1 MSLNDVHQWPRHVFL
16 NASEMNMNSP
26 VRLLNL
32 LLVAMMI
39 GFCTP
44 LSVSAQTRTL
54 PDFVE
59 LAEKQSPSVVNIST
73 IQNGRGKATAN
84 GFPMDPNDPAFEI
97 FRRFFPQVPGGIQ
110 QQPENRSLGSGFI
123 ISPDGYVM
131 TNAHVIE
138 GADEVTVKLLDKR
151 EFRAK
156 VIGADKRTDV
166 ALLKIEASGLQA
178 VRQGD
183 SNQVKPGEWVV
194 AIGSPFGFEHSVTAG
209 IVSAKGRALPQ
220 ENYVPFI
227 QTDVAINPGNSGGPL
242 FNLKGEVIGINSQI
256 FSRSG
261 GFMGISFAIPIDLAM
276 DIQQQLRT
284 RGRVSHGRMGVSI
297 QEVTREMAE
306 SFGLP
311 KAAGA
316 LVNSIEPNGPA
327 ARAGIEPGDVILKFD
342 GKPVTTSSDLPRM
355 VGLMKPGNRVSVD
368 LWRKGQTRSVNVT
381 IGEFQDERVTS
392 TKQPSRSAAESTNS
406 RLGIALSD
414 LSPEQKQQLRLNAG
428 IMVVDVRPGSRADL
442 RPGDVI
448 LAVVVQ
454 ADTQDIRSVQQFNQL
469 MNQIDSRLPVTLLVR
484 RANIQMFVLVPPAQS
499 APR

>member
-1 MSLNDVHQWPRHVFL
+1 MNLIKLEPMS
-16 NASEMNMNSP
+16 
-26 VRLLNL
+26 RLLHL
-32 LLVAMMI
+32 MLIVVPLMI
-39 GFCTP
+39 GTP
-44 LSVSAQTRTL
+44 LPASAQTRAL

-73 IQNGRGKATAN
+73 IQNGRGKAVVN

-97 FRRFFPQVPGGIQ
+97 FRRFFPQPPSGMQ

-123 ISPDGYVM
+123 ISPDGFVM

-138 GADEVTVKLLDKR
+138 GADEVNVKLLDKR

-166 ALLKIEASGLQA
+166 ALLKIDASGLPA
-178 VRQGD
+178 VRMGD
-183 SNQVKPGEWVV
+183 SSQLKPGEWVV

-276 DIQQQLRT
+276 DIQQQLRS
-284 RGRVSHGRMGVSI
+284 RGRASHGRMGVSI
-297 QEVTREMAE
+297 QEVTRDMAE
-306 SFGLP
+306 AFGLP
-311 KAAGA
+311 KPGGA
-316 LVNSIEPNGPA
+316 LVNSVEPNGPA
-327 ARAGIEPGDVILKFD
+327 ARGGIEPGDVILRFD
-342 GKPVTTSSDLPRM
+342 GKPISTSSDLPRL
-355 VGLMKPGNRVSVD
+355 VGIMKPGTRAQVD
-368 LWRKGQTRSVNVT
+368 LWRKGQNRTVTVT
-381 IGEFQDERVTS
+381 IGEFQDERLTS
-392 TKQPSRSAAESTNS
+392 AKQPPRSAAESTNS
-406 RLGIALSD
+406 RLGIAVSD
-414 LSPEQKQQLRLNAG
+414 LSAEQKQQMRLNAG
-428 IMVVDVRPGSRADL
+428 IMVIDVRPGGRVDL

-448 LAVVVQ
+448 LAIVAQ
-454 ADTQDIRSVQQFNQL
+454 GDTQDIRSVQQFNQL
-469 MNQIDSRLPVTLLVR
+469 MNQLDTRSPATLLIR
-484 RANIQMFVLVPPAQS
+484 RSNVQIFVPIPQN
-499 APR
+499 R

>member
-1 MSLNDVHQWPRHVFL
+1 MT
-16 NASEMNMNSP
+16 A
-26 VRLLNL
+26 RLSRLFTGFIVVL
-32 LLVAMMI
+32 LI
-39 GFCTP
+39 G
-44 LSVSAQTRTL
+44 LSGPITAQTRAL

-73 IQNGRGKATAN
+73 IQNGRGKAVAN
-84 GFPMDPNDPAFEI
+84 GFPMDPSDPAFEI
-97 FRRFFPQVPGGIQ
+97 FRRFFPQPPGGLQ

-123 ISPDGYVM
+123 ISADGYVM
-131 TNAHVIE
+131 TNAHVID

-166 ALLKIEASGLQA
+166 ALLKIEASSLPA
-178 VRQGD
+178 VRLGD
-183 SNQVKPGEWVV
+183 SSQLKAGEWVV

-242 FNLKGEVIGINSQI
+242 FNLRGEVVGINSQI

-276 DIQQQLRT
+276 DIQQQLRA
-284 RGRVSHGRMGVSI
+284 RGRASHGRMGVSI

-311 KAAGA
+311 KAGGA
-316 LVNSIEPNGPA
+316 LVNSVEPNGPA
-327 ARAGIEPGDVILKFD
+327 ARAGIEPGDVILRFD

-355 VGLMKPGNRVSVD
+355 VGQMKPGSRVTVD
-368 LWRKGQTRSVNVT
+368 LWRKGQIRNLMVT
-381 IGEFQDERVTS
+381 IGEFQDERQASNSKPTPRN
-392 TKQPSRSAAESTNS
+392 TAEATNN

-428 IMVVDVRPGSRADL
+428 IMVVDVRPGGRVDL

-448 LAVVVQ
+448 LAIS
-454 ADTQDIRSVQQFNQL
+454 ARGDTQDIRSVQQFNQL
-469 MNQIDSRLPVTLLVR
+469 MSQLDNKIPATLLIR
-484 RANIQMFVLVPPAQS
+484 RSNVQIFVPSPQGQGAI
-499 APR
+499 R

>member
-1 MSLNDVHQWPRHVFL
+1 LNV
-16 NASEMNMNSP
+16 SEVNIMKSGRLS
-26 VRLLNL
+26 RLLHL
-32 LLVAMMI
+32 LMVVLVI
-39 GFCTP
+39 GLVTP
-44 LSVSAQTRTL
+44 LTVLAQTRAL

-73 IQNGRGKATAN
+73 VQNGRAKSATN
-84 GFPMDPNDPAFEI
+84 GFPMDPSDPAFEI
-97 FRRFFPQVPGGIQ
+97 FRRFFPQAPGGMQ

-123 ISPDGYVM
+123 ISADGYVM
-131 TNAHVIE
+131 TNAHVID

-166 ALLKIEASGLQA
+166 ALIKIEASGLQA
-178 VRQGD
+178 VRLGD
-183 SNQVKPGEWVV
+183 SSQLKPGEWVV

-242 FNLKGEVIGINSQI
+242 FNLKGEVVGINSQI

-284 RGRVSHGRMGVSI
+284 RGRASHGRMGVSI

-306 SFGLP
+306 AFGLP
-311 KAAGA
+311 KAGGA
-316 LVNSIEPNGPA
+316 LVNSVEPNGPA
-327 ARAGIEPGDVILKFD
+327 ARAGIEPGDVILRFD

-355 VGLMKPGNRVSVD
+355 VGLMKPGSRVQAD
-368 LWRKGQTRSVNVT
+368 LWRKGQTRTVMVT

-392 TKQPSRSAAESTNS
+392 TKPASRSAAQGTNS

-414 LSPEQKQQLRLNAG
+414 LSAEQKQQMRLNVG
-428 IMVVDVRPGSRADL
+428 VMVIDVRPGSRIDL

-448 LAVVVQ
+448 LAVVFQ
-454 ADTQDIRSVQQFNQL
+454 GDTQEVRSVQQFNQL
-469 MNQIDSRLPVTLLVR
+469 MNQLDSRLPATLLIR
-484 RANIQMFVLVPPAQS
+484 RANIQIFVPIPQGTS
-499 APR
+499 R

>member
-1 MSLNDVHQWPRHVFL
+1 MKSNRLSRLF
-16 NASEMNMNSP
+16 NALIT
-26 VRLLNL
+26 V
-32 LLVAMMI
+32 LVMTVAAPSI
-39 GFCTP
+39 
-44 LSVSAQTRTL
+44 VVAQTRGL

-73 IQNGRGKATAN
+73 VQNGRGKAVVN
-84 GFPMDPNDPAFEI
+84 GLPMDPSDPAFEI
-97 FRRFFPQVPGGIQ
+97 FRRFFPQAPGGIQ

-123 ISPDGYVM
+123 ISADGYVM

-166 ALLKIEASGLQA
+166 ALLKIDANGLPA
-178 VRQGD
+178 VRMGD
-183 SNQVKPGEWVV
+183 SSQLKAGEWVV

-242 FNLKGEVIGINSQI
+242 FNLRGEVVGINSQI

-276 DIQQQLRT
+276 DIQQQLRS
-284 RGRVSHGRMGVSI
+284 RGRASHGRMGVSI
-297 QEVTREMAE
+297 QEVTRDMAE
-306 SFGLP
+306 AFGLP
-311 KAAGA
+311 KAGGA
-316 LVNSIEPNGPA
+316 LVNSVEPNGPA
-327 ARAGIEPGDVILKFD
+327 ARAGIEPGDVILRFD
-342 GKPVTTSSDLPRM
+342 GKPIASSSDLPRI
-355 VGLMKPGNRVSVD
+355 VGLMKPGTRAQTD
-368 LWRKGQTRSVNVT
+368 LWRKGQNRTVTVT

-392 TKQPSRSAAESTNS
+392 ARPPSRSAAEATNS
-406 RLGIALSD
+406 RLGIAVSD
-414 LSPEQKQQLRLNAG
+414 QSAEQKQQLRLNVG
-428 IMVVDVRPGSRADL
+428 IMVIDVRPGSRVDL

-448 LAVVVQ
+448 LAIVAQ
-454 ADTQDIRSVQQFNQL
+454 GDAQDVRSVQQFNQL
-469 MNQIDSRLPVTLLVR
+469 MNQLDGRAPATLLIR
-484 RANIQMFVLVPPAQS
+484 RSIVQVFVPIPQN
-499 APR
+499 R

>member
-1 MSLNDVHQWPRHVFL
+1 MNLIKSSRMS
-16 NASEMNMNSP
+16 
-26 VRLLNL
+26 RLIRLMAI
-32 LLVAMMI
+32 VVSWMI
-39 GFCTP
+39 VMP
-44 LSVSAQTRTL
+44 LPASAQTRAL

-73 IQNGRGKATAN
+73 IQNGRGKAVVN

-97 FRRFFPQVPGGIQ
+97 FRRFFPQPPSGMQ

-123 ISPDGYVM
+123 ISPDGFVM

-138 GADEVTVKLLDKR
+138 GADEVNVKLLDKR

-166 ALLKIEASGLQA
+166 ALLKIDASGLPA
-178 VRQGD
+178 VRMGD
-183 SNQVKPGEWVV
+183 SSQLKPGEWVV

-276 DIQQQLRT
+276 DIQQQLRS
-284 RGRVSHGRMGVSI
+284 RGRASHGRMGVSI
-297 QEVTREMAE
+297 QEVTRDMAE
-306 SFGLP
+306 AFGLP
-311 KAAGA
+311 KPGGA
-316 LVNSIEPNGPA
+316 LVNSVEPNGPA
-327 ARAGIEPGDVILKFD
+327 ARGGIEPGDVILRFD
-342 GKPVTTSSDLPRM
+342 GKPISTSSDLPRL
-355 VGLMKPGNRVSVD
+355 VGIMKPGTRAQVD
-368 LWRKGQTRSVNVT
+368 LWRKGQNRTVTVT
-381 IGEFQDERVTS
+381 IGEFQDERLTS
-392 TKQPSRSAAESTNS
+392 AKQPPRSAAESTNS
-406 RLGIALSD
+406 RLGIAVSD
-414 LSPEQKQQLRLNAG
+414 LSAEQKQQMRLNAG
-428 IMVVDVRPGSRADL
+428 IMVIDVRPGGRVDL

-448 LAVVVQ
+448 LAIVAQ
-454 ADTQDIRSVQQFNQL
+454 GDTQDIRSVQQFNQL
-469 MNQIDSRLPVTLLVR
+469 MNQLDTRSPATLLIR
-484 RANIQMFVLVPPAQS
+484 RSNVQIFVPIPQN
-499 APR
+499 R

>member
-1 MSLNDVHQWPRHVFL
+1 MNLIKSSRMS
-16 NASEMNMNSP
+16 
-26 VRLLNL
+26 RLIRLMAI
-32 LLVAMMI
+32 VVSWMI
-39 GFCTP
+39 VMP
-44 LSVSAQTRTL
+44 LPASAQTRAL

-84 GFPMDPNDPAFEI
+84 GFPMDPSDPAFEI
-97 FRRFFPQVPGGIQ
+97 FRRFFPQPPSGLQ

-166 ALLKIEASGLQA
+166 ALLKIEANGLPA
-178 VRQGD
+178 VRMGD
-183 SNQVKPGEWVV
+183 SSQLKPGEWVV

-242 FNLKGEVIGINSQI
+242 FNLKGEVVGINSQI

-276 DIQQQLRT
+276 DIQQQLRS
-284 RGRVSHGRMGVSI
+284 RGRASHGRMGVSI

-306 SFGLP
+306 AFGLP
-311 KAAGA
+311 KAGGA

-327 ARAGIEPGDVILKFD
+327 ARAGIEPGDVILRFD
-342 GKPVTTSSDLPRM
+342 GKPISASSDLPRL
-355 VGLMKPGNRVSVD
+355 VGLMKPGTRVQVE
-368 LWRKGQTRSVNVT
+368 LWRKGQNRTTTVT

-392 TKQPSRSAAESTNS
+392 TKQPSRSAAEGTNS
-406 RLGIALSD
+406 RLGIAVSD
-414 LSPEQKQQLRLNAG
+414 LSVEQKQQMRINAG
-428 IMVVDVRPGSRADL
+428 IMVIDVRPGGRVDL

-448 LAVVVQ
+448 LAIVAQ
-454 ADTQDIRSVQQFNQL
+454 GDTQDIRSVQQFNQL
-469 MNQIDSRLPVTLLVR
+469 MNQLDTRAPATLLIR
-484 RANIQMFVLVPPAQS
+484 RSNVQIFVPIPQN
-499 APR
+499 R

>member
-1 MSLNDVHQWPRHVFL
+1 MKFSYLN
-16 NASEMNMNSP
+16 
-26 VRLLNL
+26 RLLCICL
-32 LLVAMMI
+32 LSASAVLVLPA
-39 GFCTP
+39 T
-44 LSVSAQTRTL
+44 AQTRGL

-73 IQNGRGKATAN
+73 VQTSRGKPVAN
-84 GFPMDPNDPAFEI
+84 GFPMDPNDPASEI
-97 FRRFFPQVPGGIQ
+97 FRRFFPQAPGG
-110 QQPENRSLGSGFI
+110 QQPQQENRSLGSGFI
-123 ISPDGYVM
+123 ISADGYVM
-131 TNAHVIE
+131 TNAHVID

-156 VIGADKRTDV
+156 VIGADKRTDG
-166 ALLKIEASGLQA
+166 ALLKIEASGLPA
-178 VRQGD
+178 VRLGD
-183 SNQVKPGEWVV
+183 SSQLKPGEWVV

-242 FNLKGEVIGINSQI
+242 FNLRGEVVGINSQI

-284 RGRVSHGRMGVSI
+284 RGRASHGRMGVSI

-311 KAAGA
+311 KAGGA
-316 LVNSIEPNGPA
+316 LVNSVEPNGPA
-327 ARAGIEPGDVILKFD
+327 ARAGIEPGDVILRFD
-342 GKPVTTSSDLPRM
+342 GKPIAASSDLPRM
-355 VGLMKPGNRVSVD
+355 VGLMKPGTRATMD
-368 LWRKGQTRSVNVT
+368 IWRKGQTRTVTVT
-381 IGEFQDERVTS
+381 IGEFQDERVATA
-392 TKQPSRSAAESTNS
+392 KPSARAAEATNS

-414 LSPEQKQQLRLNAG
+414 LTVEQKQQMRLNAG
-428 IMVVDVRPGSRADL
+428 ILVVDVRPGGRVDL

-448 LAVVVQ
+448 LAVVSQ
-454 ADTQDIRSVQQFNQL
+454 GDTQDIRSVKQFNQL
-469 MNQIDSRLPVTLLVR
+469 MNQPDGRAPATLLIR
-484 RANIQMFVLVPPAQS
+484 RANVQIFVPIPQN
-499 APR
+499 R